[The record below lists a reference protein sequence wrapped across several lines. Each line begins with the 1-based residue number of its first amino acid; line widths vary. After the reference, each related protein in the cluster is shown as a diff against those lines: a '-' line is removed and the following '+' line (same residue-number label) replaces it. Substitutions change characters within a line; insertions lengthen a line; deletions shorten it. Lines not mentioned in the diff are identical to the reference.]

1 MSLTLIIALF
11 HFGRCELLNS
21 VINAKNK
28 NCLFLNSIVNGDN
41 SKNKKIIC
49 DEYYHASFMLFTK
62 LNLIIRTE

>member
-1 MSLTLIIALF
+1 MSFTLIIALF

-21 VINAKNK
+21 VIKAKNK
-28 NCLFLNSIVNGDN
+28 NYLFLNSTVNKDN

-62 LNLIIRTE
+62 PNLIIRTE